1 MDESI
6 IRPLRTEDGAFELG
20 EILGGRRAFSTVAG
34 RCSAADAACLK
45 RMRDKK
51 MYRVKAESWGEFCP
65 KYLGMSKTHANRI
78 IHQLEEFGPEYFEL
92 TQLTRI
98 SPEQYRMI
106 APSVREHA
114 FHSNGEAIALI
125 PENAEK
131 IATALEELR
140 KSAKPQP
147 RPTEIRPSKR
157 PASRR
162 SRIALLRETAHQLTA
177 EFADLA
183 RTSPSRRD
191 IPVLAD
197 IRNTTLAD
205 LYAVDLLR

>member
-1 MDESI
+1 MEEL
-6 IRPLRTEDGAFELG
+6 IRPSAAGDGAFELG
-20 EILGGRRAFSTVAG
+20 EVLGGRRAFSTIAG
-34 RCSAADAACLK
+34 RCSAAEAACL
-45 RMRDKK
+45 RRIRDEKL
-51 MYRVKAESWGEFCP
+51 YRAKAGSWDEFCR
-65 KYLGMSKTHANRI
+65 KYLGMSKTNANRI

-92 TQLTRI
+92 AQLTRI
-98 SPEQYRMI
+98 SPEQYRII
-106 APSVREHA
+106 ASSVREHA
-114 FHSNGEAIALI
+114 LHSNGEAIALI

-131 IATALEELR
+131 VAKAVESLRKAAPAKSKSATADH
-140 KSAKPQP
+140 K
-147 RPTEIRPSKR
+147 RPT
-157 PASRR
+157 SRR

-191 IPVLAD
+191 LPVLAD